1 MLCGQI
7 ALINKL
13 LLQHKCFSISD
24 SDVRRW
30 HKTCTDCYRMSHELS
45 ELGHSSSKRPSE
57 PQGGND
63 SFCVGACRVGL
74 EQNAACVVYDARQ
87 SAFQHWAQR
96 IRRLGNAMHTARDTT
111 VNNLVNRCQTAQ
123 RVVKDYRVMH
133 TINKLRDLPF
143 SVVATSGALMSA
155 IERKVIEFAKPP
167 ELPDVNKVD
176 RDLVQRVCLTML
188 SVHGEDEFVADQ
200 ESGWRVNDIGDG
212 YTVVVMLNPGIRID
226 YFDMNAVLNVDLSR
240 VRNVWVE
247 NVEEQGKE
255 ESMKVFVAE
264 ISKVEEHKS
273 VTHVTIVE
281 RVKKKRKQ

>member
-1 MLCGQI
+1 
-7 ALINKL
+7 
-13 LLQHKCFSISD
+13 
-24 SDVRRW
+24 
-30 HKTCTDCYRMSHELS
+30 MSNELS
-45 ELGHSSSKRPSE
+45 ELRHSSDERASK
-57 PQGGND
+57 PQGGD
-63 SFCVGACRVGL
+63 HSVSAGSCGVGL
-74 EQNAACVVYDARQ
+74 DQNAERSVYDARQ

-96 IRRLGNAMHTARDTT
+96 IRRLGDAMHAARVTT
-111 VNNLVNRCQTAQ
+111 VHSLLDSCQTAQ
-123 RVVKDYRVMH
+123 RAVQNYRVMH
-133 TINKLRDLPF
+133 TINKLRRL
-143 SVVATSGALMSA
+143 SHNVVATGDTLMSA

-212 YTVVVMLNPGIRID
+212 YTVVVMLNTGIRID
-226 YFDMNAVLNVDLSR
+226 YFDMNAVLNVDLPR

-247 NVEEQGKE
+247 NVAEQGKDN
-255 ESMKVFVAE
+255 SMQVFVAE
-264 ISKVEEHKS
+264 ISKIEEHKS